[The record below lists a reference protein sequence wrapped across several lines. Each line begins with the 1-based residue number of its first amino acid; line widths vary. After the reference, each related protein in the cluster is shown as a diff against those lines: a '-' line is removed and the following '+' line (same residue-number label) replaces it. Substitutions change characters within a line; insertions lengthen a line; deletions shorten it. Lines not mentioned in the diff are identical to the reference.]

1 MTSAEMLANCKTAM
15 RITTDA
21 YDDEITSYINA
32 AELDLGIAGVVY
44 EAVDDVVQKAII
56 TYVRM
61 SFGNPPNYDRL
72 KAAYDEQ
79 KAQLQVATGYTEWG
93 VIRP

>member
-1 MTSAEMLANCKTAM
+1 MALIDNCKTAM

-21 YDDEITSYINA
+21 YDTEIQTYIEA
-32 AELDLGIAGVVY
+32 AKLDLGIAGVEVSVPDSLI
-44 EAVDDVVQKAII
+44 EKAVM

-61 SFGNPPNYDRL
+61 SFGNPPNYKEL

-79 KAQLQVATGYTEWG
+79 KAQLMNATGYTDWSVG
-93 VIRP
+93 

>member
-1 MTSAEMLANCKTAM
+1 MALIDNCKTAM

-21 YDDEITSYINA
+21 YDTEIQTYIEA
-32 AELDLGIAGVVY
+32 AKLDLGIAGVEVSMPDSLIDK
-44 EAVDDVVQKAII
+44 AVM

-61 SFGNPPNYDRL
+61 SFWNPPNYKEL

-79 KAQLQVATGYTEWG
+79 KAQLMNATGYTDWSVG
-93 VIRP
+93 